1 MRDFFKGWG
10 THVVALVIFLG
21 LVITY
26 FAPVELEGKVVRQ
39 GDTQKFVGMSRELTE
54 LPKERQEGVVA
65 WLGSMFSGM
74 PSYQV
79 TVVNRPDVH
88 LDVLNKLLSPLD
100 YASTRVVLI
109 SLICFYILMCVM
121 GVHKW
126 LAILGAIA
134 YAFASY
140 NFIILEAGHITKA
153 YVIAYMP
160 LTLAGMRLLF
170 TGKYL
175 WGIALFTFSVA
186 TSIRENHLQVTYYLA
201 LLCVFVYLGYVYEQV
216 RNKDFKRLIRVSLLL
231 AGCVCLAI
239 LPNAENLY
247 ANWELSKT
255 TTRGATELT
264 ISTPA
269 GEKVSSGLDKDYA
282 FAWSYGKGELLTLL
296 VPDTYGGSSGGTLG
310 PDSEV
315 YQALRLKGAQVG
327 KEVQAPTYWGEK
339 AFTSGPVYFG
349 AVVCFLFVLGMFV
362 IRHSMKW
369 WLFAG
374 SFFFILLALGRNFD
388 AFNTFMFHYLPM
400 YNKFRTVEMALVIPG
415 LIVPIIA
422 LWGLRDILD
431 GKVDNKRLKLGLIA
445 SLAIT
450 GGLCLILWWMPSL
463 LLDFRSSYDAQ
474 YQLPDWYYNALLM
487 DRASL
492 VSADAM
498 RSLFFILLGAA
509 LLFWFYTAKERQKVV
524 TWVGLGLAVLTLVDL
539 WSVDRRYLDDSNFIT
554 PKQNTEVYQSTVADE
569 AILKDTDPSYRV
581 LNLNSPFLDSGT
593 SYYHKSIG
601 GYHAAKLR
609 RYQELIDFRL
619 QGEINSI
626 IGALQQAK
634 TANDLMSAFAA
645 CPSLNMLNTRYIIY
659 NPEQPPLRNPFA
671 DGNAWFVREVELV
684 NSADE
689 EIQALDRINPLEV
702 AVVDKRFA
710 ADVEGFTYQPDSTA
724 SISLESYRPNQLVY
738 RSKTNAEQLAVFSE
752 IYYQPGWQATIDGKP
767 APHFRADWT
776 LRAMRIPAGEH
787 EIVFAF
793 KPTGYITASY
803 IASYSSVLIVL
814 LLVGAAGYS
823 LWEARK
829 KKEAKA

>member
-153 YVIAYMP
+153 YVIAYIP

-315 YQALRLKGAQVG
+315 YQA
-327 KEVQAPTYWGEK
+327 EV
-339 AFTSGPVYFG
+339 
-349 AVVCFLFVLGMFV
+349 
-362 IRHSMKW
+362 
-369 WLFAG
+369 
-374 SFFFILLALGRNFD
+374 
-388 AFNTFMFHYLPM
+388 
-400 YNKFRTVEMALVIPG
+400 
-415 LIVPIIA
+415 
-422 LWGLRDILD
+422 
-431 GKVDNKRLKLGLIA
+431 
-445 SLAIT
+445 
-450 GGLCLILWWMPSL
+450 
-463 LLDFRSSYDAQ
+463 
-474 YQLPDWYYNALLM
+474 
-487 DRASL
+487 
-492 VSADAM
+492 
-498 RSLFFILLGAA
+498 
-509 LLFWFYTAKERQKVV
+509 
-524 TWVGLGLAVLTLVDL
+524 
-539 WSVDRRYLDDSNFIT
+539 
-554 PKQNTEVYQSTVADE
+554 
-569 AILKDTDPSYRV
+569 
-581 LNLNSPFLDSGT
+581 
-593 SYYHKSIG
+593 
-601 GYHAAKLR
+601 
-609 RYQELIDFRL
+609 
-619 QGEINSI
+619 
-626 IGALQQAK
+626 
-634 TANDLMSAFAA
+634 
-645 CPSLNMLNTRYIIY
+645 
-659 NPEQPPLRNPFA
+659 
-671 DGNAWFVREVELV
+671 
-684 NSADE
+684 
-689 EIQALDRINPLEV
+689 
-702 AVVDKRFA
+702 
-710 ADVEGFTYQPDSTA
+710 
-724 SISLESYRPNQLVY
+724 
-738 RSKTNAEQLAVFSE
+738 
-752 IYYQPGWQATIDGKP
+752 
-767 APHFRADWT
+767 
-776 LRAMRIPAGEH
+776 
-787 EIVFAF
+787 
-793 KPTGYITASY
+793 
-803 IASYSSVLIVL
+803 
-814 LLVGAAGYS
+814 
-823 LWEARK
+823 
-829 KKEAKA
+829 